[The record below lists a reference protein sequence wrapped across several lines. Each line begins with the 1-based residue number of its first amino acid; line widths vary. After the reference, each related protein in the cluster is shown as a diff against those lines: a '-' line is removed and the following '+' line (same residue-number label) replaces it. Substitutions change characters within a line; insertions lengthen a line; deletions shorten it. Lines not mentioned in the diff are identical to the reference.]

1 MPDMPPSGRTPDTQ
15 PNPRR
20 VAAGRANRR
29 RRGPLTETGRERLR
43 AAALRD
49 KPWLHAT
56 GPRTARGKAQAARNG
71 KRRQR
76 GPRSVREVRA
86 DLGEVRSLIRAMGEL
101 RRSLESVAGPT
112 S

>member
-1 MPDMPPSGRTPDTQ
+1 MPDTTPRGRTPDGG

-29 RRGPLTETGRERLR
+29 RGPLTEAGRERLR

-49 KPWLHAT
+49 KPWLRAT

-86 DLGEVRSLIRAMGEL
+86 ELAAVRALIRAMGEL
-101 RRSLESVAGPT
+101 RRSLGQP
-112 S
+112 